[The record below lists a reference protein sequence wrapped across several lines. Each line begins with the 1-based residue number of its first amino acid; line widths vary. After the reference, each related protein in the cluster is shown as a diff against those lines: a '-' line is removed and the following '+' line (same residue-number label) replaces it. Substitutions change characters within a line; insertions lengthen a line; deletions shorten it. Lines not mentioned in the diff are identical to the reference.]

1 MLQVVRIRR
10 AAHLAAIRR
19 LLRDYPVVALLG
31 ARQVGKSTLAR
42 QVVAGWCGSRTLF
55 DLEDDVDRQ
64 KLQDPGLALRSLT
77 GLVVLDEVQHLPDL
91 FRVLRVLADRPR
103 SPARFLVLGSAAP
116 ELLRQTS
123 ESLAGRI
130 AFHHIDGFSLDELTG
145 HAAFSLD
152 RLWLR
157 GGFPASYLA
166 RDEARSLEWRRNF
179 TRTFVERDIPSLGSG
194 VPAAVLGRFWMML
207 AHWHGQVWN
216 ASEFGRA
223 LGTSDATARRHLDLL
238 AATFVVRILRP
249 WYENL
254 AKRQVKSPKV
264 YIADSGLA
272 HALLGLETR
281 DDLRGHPKVGASWE
295 GFLVS
300 QVIRRLGARPDEC
313 YFWGTHQGAELD
325 LLVVR
330 GRRRLGFEFK
340 HTEAPSFTPS
350 MRIALADLKLDE
362 LTVVHAGQDT
372 WRMTDGV
379 QAVAARHL
387 LKEVAPLA
395 P

>member
-1 MLQVVRIRR
+1 MV
-10 AAHLAAIRR
+10 
-19 LLRDYPVVALLG
+19 
-31 ARQVGKSTLAR
+31 S
-42 QVVAGWCGSRTLF
+42 AGH
-55 DLEDDVDRQ
+55 
-64 KLQDPGLALRSLT
+64 P
-77 GLVVLDEVQHLPDL
+77 
-91 FRVLRVLADRPR
+91 
-103 SPARFLVLGSAAP
+103 
-116 ELLRQTS
+116 
-123 ESLAGRI
+123 
-130 AFHHIDGFSLDELTG
+130 
-145 HAAFSLD
+145 AFSLD

-166 RDEARSLEWRRNF
+166 RDEPRSLEWRKNF

-223 LGTSDATARRHLDLL
+223 LGTSDATARRYLDLL
-238 AATFVVRILRP
+238 AATFVVRILQP

-281 DDLRGHPKVGASWE
+281 DELRGHPKVGASWE

-340 HTEAPSFTPS
+340 RTEAPSLTPS
-350 MRIALADLKLDE
+350 MRIALADLKLDA

-372 WRMTDGV
+372 WRMNDAV
-379 QAVAARHL
+379 QMVAARHL
-387 LKEVAPLA
+387 LREVRPLA

>member
-1 MLQVVRIRR
+1 MVWYGVRIRR
-10 AAHLAAIRR
+10 ASHLSAIRR

-42 QVVAGWCGSRTLF
+42 QVVAGWRGPRTVF

-64 KLQDPGLALRSLT
+64 KLQDPGLALRDRT

-103 SPARFLVLGSAAP
+103 RPARFLVLGSASP

-130 AFHHIDGFSLDELTG
+130 AFHYVEGFGLDELAG

-157 GGFPASYLA
+157 GGFPSSYLA
-166 RDEARSLEWRRNF
+166 RDEARSLEWRVNF

-194 VPAAVLGRFWMML
+194 VPAATLRRFWMML

-223 LGTSDATARRHLDLL
+223 LGTSDATARRYLDLL

-249 WYENL
+249 WFENL

-272 HALLGLETR
+272 HALLGLETVE
-281 DDLRGHPKVGASWE
+281 DLRGHPKVGATWE
-295 GFLVS
+295 GFLLS
-300 QVIRRLGARPDEC
+300 QVIRRLGARHDEC

-340 HTEAPSFTPS
+340 RTEAPAFTPS
-350 MRIALADLKLDE
+350 MRIALTDLKLAE
-362 LTVVHAGQDT
+362 LTVVHAGQESWT
-372 WRMTDGV
+372 IAEGV
-379 QAVAARHL
+379 RAVAARHL
-387 LKEVAPLA
+387 LKEIEPL

>member
-1 MLQVVRIRR
+1 MQIRR
-10 AAHLAAIRR
+10 AAHLAALRR

-42 QVVAGWCGSRTLF
+42 QIAAGWRGPRTVF

-64 KLQDPGLALRSLT
+64 KLQDPGLALRALT

-91 FRVLRVLADRPR
+91 FRVLRVLADRSR
-103 SPARFLVLGSAAP
+103 RPARFLVLGSASP

-130 AFHHIDGFSLDELTG
+130 AFHHIEGFSLEELAG
-145 HAAFSLD
+145 HSAFSID

-157 GGFPASYLA
+157 GGFPSSYLA
-166 RDEARSLEWRRNF
+166 RDEPRSLEWRKNF

-223 LGTSDATARRHLDLL
+223 LGTSDATARRYLDLL
-238 AATFVVRILRP
+238 AATFVVRILQP

-264 YIADSGLA
+264 YIADSGLT

-313 YFWGTHQGAELD
+313 HFWGTHQGAELD

-340 HTEAPSFTPS
+340 RTEAPSLTPS
-350 MRIALADLKLDE
+350 MRIALADLKLDA

-372 WRMTDGV
+372 WRMSKVV

-387 LKEVAPLA
+387 LREVRPLA